1 MARPVRIE
9 GLVRAANAVR
19 RELVGPVTAD
29 RRERLKTAVEENL
42 RKVQEILRANRARL
56 EHLPAPSQRAY
67 RFLAGVDW
75 AEVETSRPVAGQ
87 TPPPPVT
94 SVSWRGLSNFVN
106 RTLDQ
111 LAADLT
117 AVERTHIVAAIARTS
132 RQIEMSIDRRKIP
145 PDRLTPAT
153 RDLRGWVAY
162 LSREENLAG
171 YVRARST
178 AGGMLDAAAASS
190 RHYPPPLTIHFRPM
204 TGIYKLRPSRRG
216 PVLWLPTPMI
226 LFDTSAFTAL
236 AELVFDRSRDAKQR
250 VIREMTGEGYQAL
263 RAELDA
269 LGGTVDLTRGAAHD
283 LSASFDRVNAA
294 YFGGKMARPRLTWNR
309 TFTGRKFG
317 HYDWILDTVMV
328 SRTLDSADVPAFVV
342 DFLVFHELLHKFH
355 GLHWVNGRGYAHTT
369 EFQQSE
375 LKFTRFHEAEAI
387 LQKLAKESRGTRM
400 EDGR

>member
-1 MARPVRIE
+1 MAKAVRIE

-19 RELVGPVTAD
+19 RELVGPVTPD
-29 RRERLKTAVEENL
+29 RRERLKSAVAENL
-42 RKVQEILRANRARL
+42 RKVQTILRENRARL

-75 AEVETSRPVAGQ
+75 AGVPTARAADGHA
-87 TPPPPVT
+87 PPLPVT
-94 SVSWRGLSNFVN
+94 SVSWRGLSSFVN
-106 RTLDQ
+106 RTFDR
-111 LAADLT
+111 LATDLT
-117 AVERTHIVAAIARTS
+117 AAELSQARGAIARTS
-132 RQIEMSIDRRKIP
+132 RQIELSIARRQIP

-153 RDLRGWVAY
+153 RELRGWVAFF
-162 LSREENLAG
+162 SREQGFAD
-171 YVRARST
+171 YVQARS
-178 AGGMLDAAAASS
+178 AASRILDAAAATS
-190 RHYPPPLTIHFRPM
+190 RHYPPPLAIHFRPM
-204 TGIYKLRPSRRG
+204 TGIYKLRPSRHG

-226 LFDTSAFTAL
+226 AFDAAALGAL

-250 VIREMTGEGYQAL
+250 VILQMTGEGYQAV

-328 SRTLDSADVPAFVV
+328 SRTLDSPEVPEFAV

-355 GLHWVNGRGYAHTT
+355 GLHWVNGRGYAHTQ

-375 LKFTRFHEAEAI
+375 SKFTRFHEAEAI
-387 LQKLAKESRGTRM
+387 LQRLARDHRPA
-400 EDGR
+400 